1 MLFLACSTL
10 PMADLTAN
18 EQDLYEVLGLSN
30 SASDIEL
37 KRAYRREA
45 LRWHPDKSQHPADVA
60 AERFKLVSHAYT
72 VLSDPAQRQAYDSDL
87 LTGDCDAGRN
97 EAWSEA
103 WTAWQEFAEME
114 EREREASRRKE
125 AAFRAGSIVFFAW
138 SAVLAAVTW
147 QQSHAAPLMFPSALG
162 PLSTREL
169 GDFSLRTDFRDFSSM
184 LVERR
189 RASLGPVSQ
198 LIARLPG
205 MSMAAKAHNTHL
217 NITFRPA
224 DLQSALRGASA
235 AAAGQ
240 PLGGVLLSSPR
251 KVGKSV
257 RYLYTFVYA
266 PPDLAI
272 RWPPKG
278 SVCIRLLRSGTVK
291 RRTRDAWFDALAAA
305 VDGRL
310 RPFALEATDPEGC
323 QPSVGALA
331 ITAVVLGAA
340 VLSGFTMRVRSSL
353 LS

>member
-1 MLFLACSTL
+1 
-10 PMADLTAN
+10 MADLNAD
-18 EQDLYEVLGLSN
+18 EEDLYEVLGVSN
-30 SASDIEL
+30 SATDVEL

-45 LRWHPDKSQHPADVA
+45 LRWHPDKSTHPPEVA

-72 VLSDPAQRQAYDSDL
+72 VLSDPAQRQAYD
-87 LTGDCDAGRN
+87 GDALADDYDAGRN

-103 WTAWQEFAEME
+103 WSTWRDFAEAE

-125 AAFRAGSIVFFAW
+125 ASFRAGSVVFFAW
-138 SAVLAAVTW
+138 SAVLAALTW
-147 QQSHAAPLMFPSALG
+147 QQSRDVPLMFPSALG

-169 GDFSLRTDFRDFSSM
+169 GDISLRTDFRDFSSL

-198 LIARLPG
+198 FISQLPG
-205 MSMAAKAHNTHL
+205 MSSAAKAHNTHL
-217 NITFRPA
+217 NVTFRPA
-224 DLQSALRGASA
+224 DVQPASRDA
-235 AAAGQ
+235 SSAAAGQ

-272 RWPPKG
+272 PWPPRG

-291 RRTRDAWFDALAAA
+291 RRTRTAWFDVLATA

-310 RPFALEATDPEGC
+310 RPFALEATDPEDC
-323 QPSVGALA
+323 QPSVGALPLS
-331 ITAVVLGAA
+331 AVVVGAA
-340 VLSGFTMRVRSSL
+340 VLSGVTMRVRSSL
-353 LS
+353 LAAGG